1 MLKKEVDNQ
10 EGQVYYIIT
19 LYLLIYCLKNSYSK
33 EYDTSHL
40 LFSTLKITS
49 VPIII
54 KEVKTDIALFFLPC
68 HHYRILLIIEKPKD
82 IFLDEMKDKT
92 IIVTSTQ
99 FL

>member
-1 MLKKEVDNQ
+1 M
-10 EGQVYYIIT
+10 
-19 LYLLIYCLKNSYSK
+19 
-33 EYDTSHL
+33 
-40 LFSTLKITS
+40 
-49 VPIII
+49 PIII